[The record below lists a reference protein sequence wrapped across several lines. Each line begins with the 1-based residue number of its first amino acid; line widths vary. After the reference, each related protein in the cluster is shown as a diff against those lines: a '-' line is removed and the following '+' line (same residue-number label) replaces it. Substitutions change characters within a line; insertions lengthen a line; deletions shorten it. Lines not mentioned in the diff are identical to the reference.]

1 MQKVTG
7 FGGFFFRA
15 RDPDALSR
23 WYEEHFGINS
33 LKSSEMWR
41 QEAGL
46 TVFAPFEAT
55 TDYFGRQEQ
64 AFMVNFRVNNLDAML
79 DQLRAAG
86 VRIDEARMDESYGRF
101 AWVYDPEGNKIE
113 LWQPIDEG
121 AWKE

>member
-15 RDPDALSR
+15 QDPNALSR
-23 WYEEHFGINS
+23 WYEEQFGINAMNS
-33 LKSSEMWR
+33 GEIWR
-41 QEAGL
+41 QEAGP
-46 TVFAPFEAT
+46 TVFAPFEAN

-64 AFMVNFRVNNLDAML
+64 AFMLNFRVSDIDAML

-113 LWQPIDEG
+113 LWQPIDPPS
-121 AWKE
+121 

>member
-23 WYEEHFGINS
+23 WYEEQFGINS

-64 AFMVNFRVNNLDAML
+64 AFMINFRVNDLDAML

-113 LWQPIDEG
+113 LWQPVDEG

>member
-23 WYEEHFGINS
+23 WYEKHFGINS

-101 AWVYDPEGNKIE
+101 AWAYDPEGNKIE